1 MNTET
6 YNGYANYATWNVS
19 MYITN
24 DEGLYNLVKRYDTW
38 DKCKE
43 ALIYFG
49 ITQTCDDISFN
60 DPDLDTNELD
70 EMLAELS

>member
-1 MNTET
+1 MNNAT

-19 MYITN
+19 AYITN
-24 DEGLYNLVKRYDTW
+24 DEGLYNLVKHYDTW

-43 ALIYFG
+43 ALIMCG
-49 ITQTCDDISFN
+49 VTQTCDDISFD